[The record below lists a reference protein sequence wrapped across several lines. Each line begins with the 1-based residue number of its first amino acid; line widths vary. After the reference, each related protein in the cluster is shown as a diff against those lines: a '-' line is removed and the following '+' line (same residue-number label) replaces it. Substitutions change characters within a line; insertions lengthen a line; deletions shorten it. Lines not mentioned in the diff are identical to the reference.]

1 MAAHNELGKWGEEMA
16 ARYLMDNGYAILE
29 RDWHYQ
35 RRDLDIIASKDGLL
49 VIVEVRT
56 RRNIMYMQPEE
67 SVDYHK
73 TRSIAI
79 AANAYVKVHK
89 INASLRF
96 DIITVTGTPES
107 EYQIKHIPDA
117 FYPPTR

>member
-16 ARYLMDNGYAILE
+16 ARYLLDNGYAILE
-29 RDWHYQ
+29 RDWHYG

-56 RRNIMYMQPEE
+56 RSNMTYMQPEE

-73 TRSIAI
+73 IRSISI
-79 AANAYVKVHK
+79 AANSYVKTNR

-96 DIITVTGTPES
+96 DIIEVIGSPDS
-107 EYQIKHIPDA
+107 EYQIRHITDA
-117 FYPPTR
+117 FYPPMR